1 MIKAVF
7 DTNTILS
14 GVLWSGNESRL
25 IELAEI
31 DQLELYTS
39 QEILREVERVLEY
52 DRIQKILAKSDLTQ
66 EEIIEKITELSHVV
80 NPAEKIDVIKADT
93 SDNRILECAIA
104 GEVHYI
110 VSGDEHLL
118 KLKDFRN
125 IRIVRSRELLD
136 EIVGGI

>member
-1 MIKAVF
+1 MIKAVL

-52 DRIQKILAKSDLTQ
+52 DRIRKILVKSDLTQ
-66 EEIIEKITELSHVV
+66 EEILEKITELSHIV
-80 NPAEKIDVIKADT
+80 NPTE
-93 SDNRILECAIA
+93 NRMCYCWGSPLYC
-104 GEVHYI
+104 
-110 VSGDEHLL
+110 
-118 KLKDFRN
+118 FR
-125 IRIVRSRELLD
+125 
-136 EIVGGI
+136 G